1 MIMQKYLVIDNI
13 DNKQEILNA
22 LSNFYTDE
30 DFYENYKEIYAKYG
44 FDTVQSY
51 VINELKKSN
60 LSGID
65 LLKRFFEEWLVYSN
79 NYQEYVFNYFN
90 LDDKT
95 IINVAYYI
103 NDQKGGHK
111 MSLNWNIT
119 KVENWQKKKR
129 SKKQKTILETLIW
142 STLVIGFQD
151 ITKRNYKKFYARL
164 TAYEHVRGSFLY
176 KGSKP
181 YYITL
186 EDVENW
192 IGLCTNAGTFSASKF
207 ESRLIK

>member
-1 MIMQKYLVIDNI
+1 
-13 DNKQEILNA
+13 
-22 LSNFYTDE
+22 
-30 DFYENYKEIYAKYG
+30 
-44 FDTVQSY
+44 
-51 VINELKKSN
+51 
-60 LSGID
+60 
-65 LLKRFFEEWLVYSN
+65 
-79 NYQEYVFNYFN
+79 
-90 LDDKT
+90 
-95 IINVAYYI
+95 
-103 NDQKGGHK
+103 

-129 SKKQKTILETLIW
+129 SKKQRTILETLIW
-142 STLVIGFQD
+142 STLVIGLQD

-192 IGLCTNAGTFSASKF
+192 IGLRTNAGTFSASKF

>member
-103 NDQKGGHK
+103 ND
-111 MSLNWNIT
+111 
-119 KVENWQKKKR
+119 
-129 SKKQKTILETLIW
+129 
-142 STLVIGFQD
+142 
-151 ITKRNYKKFYARL
+151 
-164 TAYEHVRGSFLY
+164 
-176 KGSKP
+176 
-181 YYITL
+181 
-186 EDVENW
+186 
-192 IGLCTNAGTFSASKF
+192 
-207 ESRLIK
+207 